1 MVNFSTFTAAVA
13 AASLISSVVAYLG
26 DHHNHAQAKREA
38 DIRDNLASKAAR
50 SLRKCARTV
59 KARALEQRAIVR
71 RAATAERLRA
81 ARGVAATNGEN
92 SYLYQ
97 TL

>member
-1 MVNFSTFTAAVA
+1 MVNFFTFTAVA
-13 AASLISSVVAYLG
+13 AASLISSVVAHLG
-26 DHHNHAQAKREA
+26 EHHDHAQVKREIE
-38 DIRDNLASKAAR
+38 IRDNLTSKAAR

-81 ARGVAATNGEN
+81 AQGVAAPNCKN